1 MPLIIS
7 HDGAIHRDTVSR
19 WRNFAKDIEVDWVRM
34 AQNVLRYNVVI
45 VGKFFNKGRWVS
57 EAWKKDH
64 PEEFDDELHGP
75 HERIATGEERMEPLD
90 LELVQGTV
98 VCVRSPGT
106 PPPHDVRLTSVGRG
120 NPPTRRR
127 GPISQCN

>member
-1 MPLIIS
+1 
-7 HDGAIHRDTVSR
+7 
-19 WRNFAKDIEVDWVRM
+19 M
-34 AQNVLRYNVVI
+34 AQSVLRYNVVI

-64 PEEFDDELHGP
+64 PEEFDDEPHEP

-127 GPISQCN
+127 RPIGQRN